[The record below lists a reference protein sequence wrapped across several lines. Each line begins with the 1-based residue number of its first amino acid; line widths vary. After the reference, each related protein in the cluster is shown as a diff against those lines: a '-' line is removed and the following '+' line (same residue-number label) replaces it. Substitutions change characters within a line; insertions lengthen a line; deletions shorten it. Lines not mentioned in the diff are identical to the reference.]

1 MSFNHF
7 SSQEFLNGGNTNRS
21 SEINHD
27 KSNVS
32 STGSGL
38 PLPRV
43 SYSMVNSVNQSPA
56 TARAYQR
63 TPKNNLDQV
72 FTGCISMAQTAT
84 SNNTGLKNQK
94 HNIGTAAA
102 GIKRG
107 INRNLLMSSVQNTS
121 KESVFDP

>member
-56 TARAYQR
+56 TARAY
-63 TPKNNLDQV
+63 
-72 FTGCISMAQTAT
+72 
-84 SNNTGLKNQK
+84 
-94 HNIGTAAA
+94 
-102 GIKRG
+102 
-107 INRNLLMSSVQNTS
+107 
-121 KESVFDP
+121 